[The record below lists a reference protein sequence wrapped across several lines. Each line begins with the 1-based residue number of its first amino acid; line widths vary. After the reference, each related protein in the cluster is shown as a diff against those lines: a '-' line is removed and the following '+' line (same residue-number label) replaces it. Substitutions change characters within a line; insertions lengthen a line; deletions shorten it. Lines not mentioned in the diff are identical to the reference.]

1 VLYLLTK
8 PHCPLCNEALLLIN
22 QLDLDE
28 PIELGV
34 VDISTDEAL
43 QKEYGWLVPVLVD
56 VDDNEL
62 RWPFDAQK
70 AKEFIES

>member
-1 VLYLLTK
+1 VHYLLTK
-8 PHCPLCNEALLLIN
+8 PHCPLCKEALLLLN

-43 QKEYGWLVPVLVD
+43 QKEYGWLVPVLID
-56 VDDNEL
+56 ADDNEL